1 MRKVTIILLVDCALG
16 AYFSRKNV
24 RHRYRGLGAYSSS
37 DVALRLCTTIK

>member
-1 MRKVTIILLVDCALG
+1 MRTFNIVLLVDCALG
-16 AYFSRKNV
+16 AYFSRENT